1 LRPSRARWDG
11 QVGERQRRAR
21 ADAGHRT
28 SLRDTVVAGNGGVLG
43 GARSAQHLHTSAVV
57 RIANLADRGDYIG
70 AGRA

>member
-1 LRPSRARWDG
+1 MVRSASDSAVPGQMLDTGPPS
-11 QVGERQRRAR
+11 
-21 ADAGHRT
+21 
-28 SLRDTVVAGNGGVLG
+28 RDTVVAGNGGVLG